1 MRDKFN
7 HRGHREEERKGIFRC
22 LKSVYVL
29 CGRYLFFS
37 LLASLVIAP
46 TLARN
51 QNRQPTPPEKRI
63 RYDIKLAL
71 NFDERT
77 YSGFEQVHWVNR
89 GDHATSTI
97 FFHLYPNM
105 RAPDYIARNQKNE
118 LGQVASDEPRL
129 EVSEVHAV
137 SNNALTPFSF
147 DDLQTTLRVNLRAAV
162 QPDEAVDIQIKFKG
176 SVLEI
181 DPAETGIVT
190 HVLQQV

>member
-22 LKSVYVL
+22 LKSVYK
-29 CGRYLFFS
+29 YLFFA
-37 LLASLVIAP
+37 LLASLVIEP

-51 QNRQPTPPEKRI
+51 QNHQPTPPEKRI

-77 YSGFEQVHWVNR
+77 YAGSEQVHWVNR

-105 RAPDYIARNQKNE
+105 RAPDYVAPNQKNE
-118 LGQVASDEPRL
+118 SGQATSDEPRL
-129 EVSEVHAV
+129 EIAEVRSL
-137 SNNALTPFSF
+137 SNNALVPFSF
-147 DDLQTTLRVNLRAAV
+147 
-162 QPDEAVDIQIKFKG
+162 
-176 SVLEI
+176 
-181 DPAETGIVT
+181 
-190 HVLQQV
+190 